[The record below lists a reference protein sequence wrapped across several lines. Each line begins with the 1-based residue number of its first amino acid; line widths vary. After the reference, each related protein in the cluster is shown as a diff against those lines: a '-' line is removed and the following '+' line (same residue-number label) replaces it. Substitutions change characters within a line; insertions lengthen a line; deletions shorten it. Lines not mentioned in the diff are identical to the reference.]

1 MPDMNNNSEDIQQP
15 GEASPLADG
24 PSAGGMMTPMAPEGE
39 IEEAKLSAYHAC
51 RLIDRAIAKF
61 GRKSEYTDTLMQAR
75 AVLTAKFG
83 EFEEDS
89 QKYSDAEIKGMLM
102 RLAGPGQP
110 PQQKG
115 QQPGGGQP
123 QPGGQQPGAQ

>member
-1 MPDMNNNSEDIQQP
+1 MPDMNNNSPDIQQP
-15 GEASPLADG
+15 EEASSLGDA
-24 PSAGGMMTPMAPEGE
+24 PSAGGMMTPQAPEGE

-61 GRKSEYTDTLMQAR
+61 GRKSEYTDTLMRAR
-75 AVLTAKFG
+75 AVLTSKFG

-110 PQQKG
+110 PKQ
-115 QQPGGGQP
+115 QQPGGGGQQQP
-123 QPGGQQPGAQ
+123 QQGQQPGEQ

>member
-1 MPDMNNNSEDIQQP
+1 MPEDP
-15 GEASPLADG
+15 TPVGDSPT
-24 PSAGGMMTPMAPEGE
+24 AGGMMTPMAPEGE

-61 GRKSEYTDTLMQAR
+61 GRKSEYTDTLMRAR
-75 AVLTAKFG
+75 AVLTSKFG
-83 EFEEDS
+83 EFEENS
-89 QKYSDAEIKGMLM
+89 QQYSDAEIKGMLM

-110 PQQKG
+110 PKQ

-123 QPGGQQPGAQ
+123 QQGQPPGGAPGQQ